1 MAKKKKRKKSTSTK
15 NSTKKEISIRKTKD
29 WQKLKRAVA
38 EDQANFPT
46 REDFY
51 KHIDKLY
58 NINSIDQKN
67 ILGSFKKYKNGTN

>member
-1 MAKKKKRKKSTSTK
+1 MAKRKKSTSTK
-15 NSTKKEISIRKTKD
+15 NSTKKEISIRKTKE

-58 NINSIDQKN
+58 NMNIDQKN
-67 ILGSFKKYKNGTN
+67 ILGSFKKYKNGIN

>member
-1 MAKKKKRKKSTSTK
+1 MVKRKRKKSTSTK
-15 NSTKKEISIRKTKD
+15 NSTKKEISIRKTKE
-29 WQKLKRAVA
+29 WGNLKKAIA

-58 NINSIDQKN
+58 NMNIDQKN
-67 ILGSFKKYKNGTN
+67 ILGSFKKYKGSTD

>member
-1 MAKKKKRKKSTSTK
+1 MAKKKRKKSTSTK
-15 NSTKKEISIRKTKD
+15 NSTKKEISIRKTKE
-29 WQKLKRAVA
+29 WGKLKKAIA

-58 NINSIDQKN
+58 NMNNINQRD

>member
-1 MAKKKKRKKSTSTK
+1 MAKKKRKKSTSTK
-15 NSTKKEISIRKTKD
+15 NSTKKEISIRKTKE
-29 WQKLKRAVA
+29 WQKLKKAIA

-58 NINSIDQKN
+58 NMDKIDQHN